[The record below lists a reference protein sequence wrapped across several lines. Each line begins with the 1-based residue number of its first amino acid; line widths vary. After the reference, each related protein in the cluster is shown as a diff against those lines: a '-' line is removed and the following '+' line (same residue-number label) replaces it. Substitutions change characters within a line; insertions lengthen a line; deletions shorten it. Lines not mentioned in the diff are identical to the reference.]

1 MTYLHALI
9 LGIVEGLTEFLPVSS
24 TGHLI
29 VASRFL
35 GLDGIAGQVASRD
48 ENFLKTFEI
57 AIQLGAILSV
67 VVLYWRRFFL
77 SWETFK
83 RVTVAFI
90 PTAILGLAFYK
101 IIKTYLLGN
110 VGVVIGSLFIGGI
123 ILILFEIM
131 MGRRA
136 RLNSTPQSEVSAAH
150 EIEKLSYK
158 KAACVGACQA
168 IAFIPGVSRSGATI
182 IGGIALGLSRAAIV
196 EFSFLLAVPTM
207 AAATG
212 LDLIKNASAF
222 SSSDFSLLAIGG
234 STSFIIALLSIKF
247 LIKFV
252 QKHTFIGFGVYRIF
266 AAVAIYFLLT

>member
-1 MTYLHALI
+1 MTHLHALI
-9 LGIVEGLTEFLPVSS
+9 LGIVEGITEFLPISS

-29 VASRFL
+29 VASRLL
-35 GLDGIAGQVASRD
+35 GLDGAQAH
-48 ENFLKTFEI
+48 ETFLKTFEI

-67 VVLYWRRFFL
+67 VALYWRRFFL

-101 IIKTYLLGN
+101 IIKMYLMGN
-110 VGVVIGSLFIGGI
+110 VGVVIGSLFVGGI
-123 ILILFEIM
+123 ILIVFEKM

-136 RLNSTPQSEVSAAH
+136 RLNTVPQTEISAAH
-150 EIEKLSYK
+150 EIEKLPYK
-158 KAACVGACQA
+158 KAAYVGLCQA
-168 IAFIPGVSRSGATI
+168 VAFIPGVSRSGATI
-182 IGGIALGLSRAAIV
+182 VGGMLLDISRAAIV

-222 SSSDFSLLAIGG
+222 TSSDFSLLAIGAG
-234 STSFIIALLSIKF
+234 TSFFIALLSIKF

-252 QKHTFIGFGVYRIF
+252 QKHSFVSFGVYRIM
-266 AAVAIYFLLT
+266 AAVAIYLYVF